1 MRTVTVAEP
10 SATSDGSTVEAD
22 LRPAGGALVRFL
34 AMSEPLT
41 YAALRI
47 GFGLTLFTHGLPK
60 VTGGSHGAV
69 ADPFSSVMNLV
80 QNKLH
85 LPFPVFLAYCVTALE
100 SVGALSLAAGF
111 LTRIVAPMIAVEM
124 AVICL
129 VHFPVFNWLERGME
143 YALLMGFVALH
154 ISMRGGGTFSIDRWL
169 GRPGSL
175 LGPVAHTRW

>member
-1 MRTVTVAEP
+1 MSSVPAPERLT
-10 SATSDGSTVEAD
+10 TSDNSGTIAVTR
-22 LRPAGGALVRFL
+22 LAGGSLARFL
-34 AMSEPLT
+34 AMSEPVT
-41 YAALRI
+41 YAILRI

-60 VTGGSHGAV
+60 VTGGGHGAV

-85 LPFPVFLAYCVTALE
+85 LPFPLVLAYCVTAIE

-129 VHFPVFNWLERGME
+129 LDFPAFNWLDRGME
-143 YALLMGFVALH
+143 YALVMGLLALH

-175 LGPVAHTRW
+175 LGPVGYRQW